1 MNSMVNSGNRSN
13 TDWLNELAQGNW
25 VALSFDYIMM
35 QKCTCA
41 VRGVALI
48 HSIVVFSELSSLGHH
63 SGMHGIRR

>member
-35 QKCTCA
+35 QKCACA
-41 VRGVALI
+41 VRVCGD
-48 HSIVVFSELSSLGHH
+48 
-63 SGMHGIRR
+63 